1 MVDRLAGN
9 AEIDE
14 KVQVIFDGGSVEN
27 MVETQIANERDYC
40 PYDYFTHQCLKGKG
54 YKRGEGT
61 KSALKCDSRR
71 KMNQLLC
78 ETVSINTLRWTV
90 ARRAEQMWAC
100 ATCYDANLDSRYASK
115 QYTSQKPAKRA
126 QSQVSGDYF
135 RQIAV
140 I

>member
-1 MVDRLAGN
+1 MADRLAGN

-14 KVQVIFDGGSVEN
+14 YVQAIFDGGSVER
-27 MVETQIANERDYC
+27 MVETQIAKVRDC
-40 PYDYFTHQCLKGKG
+40 RPSDSFTLQCLKGKG
-54 YKRGEGT
+54 YKRGDGT
-61 KSALKCDSRR
+61 KSALKVDSRR

-100 ATCYDANLDSRYASK
+100 PTCYDADLDSRYASN